1 MPSPVYLF
9 TGFLDSGKTTLE
21 KTEFSMNEMMQEIYE
36 ESFMIDEAHHYRI
49 RLPEEHD
56 VWTDADVGLLKQA
69 VRILIDNAAKYT
81 TQGEEII
88 LSAGKTDAGEPFL
101 QVQDMGV
108 GIAQSEIPK
117 IFDRFYRSDEVRSS
131 AGTGLGLAIA
141 KWIVDKHEGHFEI
154 LSRRELGTR
163 IRIVLPG

>member
-1 MPSPVYLF
+1 MI
-9 TGFLDSGKTTLE
+9 LE
-21 KTEFSMNEMMQEIYE
+21 PQKI
-36 ESFMIDEAHHYRI
+36 
-49 RLPEEHD
+49 
-56 VWTDADVGLLKQA
+56 
-69 VRILIDNAAKYT
+69 
-81 TQGEEII
+81 
-88 LSAGKTDAGEPFL
+88 

>member
-1 MPSPVYLF
+1 MR
-9 TGFLDSGKTTLE
+9 
-21 KTEFSMNEMMQEIYE
+21 EIYE
-36 ESFMIDEAHHYRI
+36 ESLMIDEKHRYRL
-49 RLPEEHD
+49 RDSGEPSEVTVD
-56 VWTDADVGLLKQA
+56 SGLMKQA

-81 TQGEEII
+81 PEGEEII

-101 QVQDMGV
+101 QVQDVGV